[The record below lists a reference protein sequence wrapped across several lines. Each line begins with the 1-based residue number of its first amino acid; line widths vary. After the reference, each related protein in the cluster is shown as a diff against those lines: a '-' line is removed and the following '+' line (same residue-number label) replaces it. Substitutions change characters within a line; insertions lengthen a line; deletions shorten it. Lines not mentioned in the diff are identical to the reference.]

1 MIQAI
6 FNSLTW
12 KLLVDAISAL
22 IGRIGWKIIVERL
35 ITRWVV
41 AGLRKLASM
50 TTNKLMKET
59 VEEIVN
65 QLLKD
70 GLKKARE

>member
-35 ITRWVV
+35 ITRLVV

>member
-35 ITRWVV
+35 ITRLVV

-70 GLKKARE
+70 GLKKALE

>member
-35 ITRWVV
+35 ITRLVV

-50 TTNKLMKET
+50 TTNTLMKET